1 MTFQCYRH
9 INLHMLYIYTYR
21 NYQPVM
27 TEGVLQHLLECLKW
41 FKTECCVKIS
51 ISSILEG
58 LNVTFF

>member
-1 MTFQCYRH
+1 
-9 INLHMLYIYTYR
+9 MLYIYTYR